1 MITDKVGN
9 RIKELRKIEGISQE
23 KLAFK
28 AELDRIKQ
36 KKYEPKCKTYQY
48 SQPRTNVGGV
58 ESGKRNLSIKSLEK
72 ILNALDISFE
82 EFFENM

>member
-28 AELDRIKQ
+28 AEVKEIFL
-36 KKYEPKCKTYQY
+36 
-48 SQPRTNVGGV
+48 
-58 ESGKRNLSIKSLEK
+58 
-72 ILNALDISFE
+72 
-82 EFFENM
+82 